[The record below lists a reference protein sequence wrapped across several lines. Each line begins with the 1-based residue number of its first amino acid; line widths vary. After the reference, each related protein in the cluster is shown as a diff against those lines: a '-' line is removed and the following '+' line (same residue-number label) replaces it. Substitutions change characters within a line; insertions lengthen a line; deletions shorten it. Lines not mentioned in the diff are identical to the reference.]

1 MKTTFFRNLVL
12 AMMAA
17 MVVMPILSSAQ
28 NVKGNKKVVKQEREI
43 PLFKNL
49 DVGGA
54 FNVYFTQSDKTSLI
68 VEADENLMEKIMTE
82 VSGNE
87 LKIYSKNIKNATA
100 LNIYVSNPVIEKI
113 DVSGAATL
121 ESENSLSA
129 KNLKIIASGAAEAM
143 LSVDVDELETRAS
156 GASNVRLSGSA
167 YFHQIKTSGAAEVKA
182 GDLVTTKTEANASG
196 ASEIRINATEEVRSS
211 KSGAGSISVS
221 GNPEKIIGTG
231 NDDYKYDEFEVLKT
245 NVRSWERGD
254 TTIVEVG
261 GVKVEVIDGDSTKVA
276 VGNHS
281 LVVDEDG
288 HVKWKRSKK
297 HKFKGHWAGFDLGVN
312 GYVDKDFNINI
323 PDEYNYL
330 DLKYEKSI
338 DVNINFF
345 EQNIN
350 LINNKFGLVTGLG
363 LRWNNYRFSNNVI
376 LSPDSAGIYGY
387 YDDTRDWRKSKL
399 VVNYLTLPLFF
410 EYQTNRFSNKNSF
423 HIAAGVVAGWRYA
436 THTKQLYFDNG
447 RQKPK
452 QRDDFHLRPFRY
464 DATVRIGW
472 GVINLYA
479 TYSMNELFKE
489 GRGPEL
495 YPFAVGITFLNL

>member
-1 MKTTFFRNLVL
+1 MKTIQFRNLSGAVL
-12 AMMAA
+12 LLMLFLPFSMMA
-17 MVVMPILSSAQ
+17 Q
-28 NVKGNKKVVKQEREI
+28 DVKGNKNVVKEERSI
-43 PLFKNL
+43 TTFSKLN
-49 DVGGA
+49 VGGA
-54 FNVYFTQSDKTSLI
+54 FNVYLNQSDETSLV
-68 VEADENLMEKIMTE
+68 VEADENLMENIKTE
-82 VSGNE
+82 VNGDE
-87 LKIYSKNIKNATA
+87 LRISSKNIKNAKA
-100 LNIYVSNPVIEKI
+100 LNIYLSSPKIERLKI
-113 DVSGAATL
+113 SGAATL
-121 ESENSLSA
+121 EGENTLTA
-129 KNLKIIASGAAEAM
+129 DDLEIIASGASEVELM
-143 LSVDVDELETRAS
+143 LDVDELETRAS
-156 GASNVRLSGSA
+156 GASSLTLSGSA
-167 YFHQIKTSGAAEVKA
+167 RYHEI
-182 GDLVTTKTEANASG
+182 NASG
-196 ASEIRINATEEVRSS
+196 ASEVEAYDLVTNITDAKASGAAQLRINATKEVTSS
-211 KSGAGSISVS
+211 KSGAGSISVT
-221 GNPEKIIGTG
+221 GNPERIIGSR
-231 NDDYKYDEFEVLKT
+231 DDDFDKVRVYNT
-245 NVRSWERGD
+245 NVESWQRGD

-261 GVKVEVIDGDSTKVA
+261 GIKVEVIDGDSTKVA

-281 LVVDEDG
+281 LVVDDDG
-288 HVKWKRSKK
+288 RVKWKRSKK

-312 GYVDKDFNINI
+312 GYVDKDFNIDV
-323 PDEYNYL
+323 PDEYSYL

-363 LRWNNYRFSNNVI
+363 LRWNNYRFANNVI

-387 YDDTRDWRKSKL
+387 YDNTRDWKKSKL

-410 EYQTNRFSNKNSF
+410 EYQTNRFSKKNSF
-423 HIAAGVVAGWRYA
+423 HIAAGVIAGWRYA

-495 YPFAVGITFLNL
+495 YPFAVGITFLNF

>member
-1 MKTTFFRNLVL
+1 MKTIQFRNLSGAVL
-12 AMMAA
+12 LLMLFLPFVATT
-17 MVVMPILSSAQ
+17 Q
-28 NVKGNKKVVKQEREI
+28 NVKGNKNVVKEERSI
-43 PLFKNL
+43 PSFSELN
-49 DVGGA
+49 VGGA
-54 FNVYFTQSDKTSLI
+54 FNVYFTHADDISLMI
-68 VEADENLMEKIMTE
+68 EADENLMENIKTE
-82 VSGNE
+82 VNDGE
-87 LKIYSKNIKNATA
+87 LRITSKNIKNAKA
-100 LNIYVSNPVIEKI
+100 LNIYLSGPEIENLN
-113 DVSGAATL
+113 VSGAATF
-121 ESENSLSA
+121 ESMNT
-129 KNLKIIASGAAEAM
+129 IT
-143 LSVDVDELETRAS
+143 VDELAIR
-156 GASNVRLSGSA
+156 
-167 YFHQIKTSGAAEVKA
+167 
-182 GDLVTTKTEANASG
+182 ASG
-196 ASEIRINATEEVRSS
+196 ASEIEMQLDVDQLKTKASGAASVKLSGNAFYHEIDASGASDVKAYDLVTSTTHAEAGGAAHVRINATKEVTSS
-211 KSGAGSISVS
+211 KSGAGSISVT
-221 GNPEKIIGTG
+221 GNPGKIISDSGE
-231 NDDYKYDEFEVLKT
+231 DYKYDEFEVMKT

-261 GVKVEVIDGDSTKVA
+261 GIKVEVIDGDSTKVA

-281 LVVDEDG
+281 LMVDDEG
-288 HVKWKRSKK
+288 RVKWKRSKK
-297 HKFKGHWAGFDLGVN
+297 HKFKGHWAGFELGVN
-312 GYVDKDFNINI
+312 GYVDKDFNINV
-323 PDEYNYL
+323 PDEYSYL

-363 LRWNNYRFSNNVI
+363 LRWNNYRFSDNVI

-387 YDDTRDWRKSKL
+387 YDDTRNWKKSKL

-410 EYQTNRFSNKNSF
+410 EYQTNRFSKKNSF

-447 RQKPK
+447 RHKPK

-495 YPFAVGITFLNL
+495 YPFAVGITFLNF